1 MATSLSQK
9 LEIYFIVLPDRVGLD
24 EFAGTGK
31 TVEFGLICLPD
42 TKEKSKNRFSQI
54 AYSGH
59 VTCFNE
65 KIFVQG
71 VAQKSELQY
80 PIVKLG
86 LSGRQRGEKMQFLAI
101 FLILCCQNWKDVQ
114 KSR

>member
-1 MATSLSQK
+1 MK
-9 LEIYFIVLPDRVGLD
+9 FHFIVLPDRVGLD
-24 EFAGTGK
+24 EFVGTGK

-65 KIFVQG
+65 KILVQG
-71 VAQKSELQY
+71 VAKKSGLQCA
-80 PIVKLG
+80 IVKLG

-101 FLILCCQNWKDVQ
+101 FQILCCQNWKDVQ